1 MGRGSSFVSAECSC
15 RQLLQKM
22 QSAEIGAGKNISEIL
37 LRVTYTGAYLG
48 ASRGEGEETEKDESD
63 STEDARWSELKKDE
77 AVEPIQEQLLLETS

>member
-37 LRVTYTGAYLG
+37 LRVTYTGAYLR

>member
-1 MGRGSSFVSAECSC
+1 VQLQATSTENAICGNWGR
-15 RQLLQKM
+15 K
-22 QSAEIGAGKNISEIL
+22 SEIL
-37 LRVTYTGAYLG
+37 LRVTYTGAYLR